1 MTDRYAKGR
10 FPGLS
15 RDISDIRSPR
25 SRVGGTT
32 GGPSVTPV
40 SNQISK
46 ASSGPHV
53 DTFCESVL
61 YVSRSRDPSHQGDA
75 VMKRVLL
82 VALSLSLLFALPA
95 APAAPPFTPWLNNS
109 RA

>member
-32 GGPSVTPV
+32 GGPPVTPV

-61 YVSRSRDPSHQGDA
+61 YVSRSREPSHQGDA

-82 VALSLSLLFALPA
+82 VALSLSLLVAWSA
-95 APAAPPFTPWLNNS
+95 APAAAQYNPEFKNNQ
-109 RA
+109 